1 MAIIASKNGVSVD
14 AVKNPLSIYSNLQMT
29 EEGKQVLG
37 VKARENQMADMETE
51 KKRAEEDARLQ
62 LERNTQQLNYQIEDA
77 QKQLQR
83 NVDWA
88 TASGAWSGAARSS

>member
-37 VKARENQMADMETE
+37 ITARENQMKDMEIE
-51 KKRAEEDARLQ
+51 KKRAEEDAKLQ
-62 LERNTQQLNYQIEDA
+62 LERNTQQLNYQIDDA

-88 TASGAWSGAARSS
+88 TASGAWS

>member
-29 EEGKQVLG
+29 DEGKQVLG
-37 VKARENQMADMETE
+37 ITARENQMKDMETE
-51 KKRAEEDARLQ
+51 KKRAEEDAKLQ
-62 LERNTQQLNYQIEDA
+62 LERNTQQLNYQIDDA

-88 TASGAWSGAARSS
+88 TASGAWS